1 MKALFIIA
9 LLLTTGCV
17 TVGVVPYEKTE
28 QERIID
34 RNDKTL
40 SLPLN
45 PRIEK

>member
-17 TVGVVPYEKTE
+17 TVGVVPYEKAE